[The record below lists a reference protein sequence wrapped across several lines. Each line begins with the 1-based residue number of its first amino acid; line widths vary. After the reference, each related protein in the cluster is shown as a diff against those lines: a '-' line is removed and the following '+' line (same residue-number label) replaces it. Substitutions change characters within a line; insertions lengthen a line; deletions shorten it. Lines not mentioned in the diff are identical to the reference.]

1 MQNQEI
7 PNIILPIRQNAER
20 EGSNN
25 LAGHKRV
32 PRRKHNRSWAIVETS
47 NQRSGKRVGGGAW
60 VGKSGNFGLRERES
74 RNRDLHSGN
83 VHGGFA
89 GHEERKML
97 TMAMTASR
105 NAWLEHVKLD
115 RFHEVQARNIPK
127 LFRSSAKLLFLS
139 NLRTSTAEN
148 VQLFAMLPREL
159 VYMILDFAKPRLF
172 FMINGQT
179 NIVSEW
185 DDDQDAV
192 DYALLQYYNS
202 TARWDRIE
210 KLEQSN
216 QWVSNKLM
224 DCFHEI
230 IDPDVLDRH

>member
-1 MQNQEI
+1 MQNPEI
-7 PNIILPIRQNAER
+7 PNVILPTRQNAER
-20 EGSNN
+20 HVCDNHARH
-25 LAGHKRV
+25 LRV
-32 PRRKHNRSWAIVETS
+32 PRRKHNGSWGIVETS

-60 VGKSGNFGLRERES
+60 VGKSGNLGLRERES

-202 TARWDRIE
+202 DARWNRIE
-210 KLEQSN
+210 NLQESN
-216 QWVSNKLM
+216 DRVSCALM
-224 DCFHEI
+224 DYFHTI
-230 IDPDVLDRH
+230 NDPHVLH